1 MKLIFMGP
9 PGAGKGTQA
18 KVICDHF
25 GIPQISTGDI
35 LRDAR
40 KNKTDL
46 GKEAETYMVSGKL
59 VPDELVIKIV
69 GERIFK
75 DDCTKGFILDGFPRT
90 VAQADALSKLLKEN
104 KSQIKVALSIDVP
117 DEIIVKRL
125 CGRRI
130 CNECGA
136 SYHIEF
142 APSNKQ
148 DSCDKCGGLLI
159 QRKDD
164 QESTIQ
170 NRLNIYR
177 EQTAPLVTYYKDQN
191 VLKQILGT
199 GDVEDISKSIIGIL
213 ESA

>member
-130 CNECGA
+130 C
-136 SYHIEF
+136 F
-142 APSNKQ
+142 
-148 DSCDKCGGLLI
+148 
-159 QRKDD
+159 
-164 QESTIQ
+164 
-170 NRLNIYR
+170 
-177 EQTAPLVTYYKDQN
+177 LV
-191 VLKQILGT
+191 VP
-199 GDVEDISKSIIGIL
+199 
-213 ESA
+213 